1 MLGNN
6 TITQQSNGNLK
17 KLAETVKDF
26 CGPATEKEALKGL
39 KKRPGPDSRSVQEAR
54 AELEA
59 TIALEKSRLEKAERL
74 YTQYSRDL
82 QTTNA
87 LDQNAKSRE
96 LLSEALKRWKFQ
108 RKDAILM
115 LTIALEKAKTE
126 GVETHFFKIEVKKLT
141 EKKGPLMSG
150 FEHVMK
156 AAVDTWSPQL
166 GWF

>member
-1 MLGNN
+1 M
-6 TITQQSNGNLK
+6 
-17 KLAETVKDF
+17 AETVKDF
-26 CGPATEKEALKGL
+26 CGPATEKEALKEL
-39 KKRPGPDSRSVQEAR
+39 KKSLPVGPNSRSVQEACT
-54 AELEA
+54 ELEA
-59 TIALEKSRLEKAERL
+59 TIALEKSRLKKAERL

-82 QTTNA
+82 QTTKT

-96 LLSEALKRWKFQ
+96 LLSEALKRWRFQ

-126 GVETHFFKIEVKKLT
+126 GVETHFFKIEVKKLM

-150 FEHVMK
+150 LEHVMK